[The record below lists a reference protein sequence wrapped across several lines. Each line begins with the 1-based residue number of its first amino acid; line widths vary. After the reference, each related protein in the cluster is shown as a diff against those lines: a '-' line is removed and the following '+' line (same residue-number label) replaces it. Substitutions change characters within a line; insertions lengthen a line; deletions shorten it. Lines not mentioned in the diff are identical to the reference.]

1 METLLLEIF
10 EKIVFWMAWII
21 IPLVMEIIPAIGGFI
36 LLIRKRFRNNK
47 DTRPIRFPEITLI
60 IPVYKSQDTLENCL
74 SSVNASD
81 YPKDKILIMLVDNE
95 SPDKSFDVF
104 CACQKLFPELSM
116 QWMKARQGKSK
127 ALNMSLF
134 NSEGKYVI
142 HIDSD
147 GTLEPT
153 ALRKMVER
161 FENNPN
167 IHSMTGVILTNPDM
181 IEQTAHFPLRLFR
194 RCEFFE
200 YCQAFLAGRN
210 FESELDSIYT
220 LSGAFS
226 AFRKSTILKTQMYNT
241 DTVCEDTHVTFQV
254 RKLMKKS
261 VHLCENAFFYVEP
274 IEGINQLYT
283 QRQRWQIGEMEVS
296 HMFLRNS
303 LRTHKFFSDFMVRM
317 LTFDHTFAFPRMIW
331 YFALIC
337 LTFLNYPVYLIV
349 GSMVILYILYM
360 ISGAL
365 YYFNIISYLRNFPR
379 IRRYYARKWYI
390 VPLMPAYNFVVF
402 WIRFAGIINSIKNRS
417 GWRTRS
423 LREEKKQFSSTMQRD
438 FMVLSKVR
446 EKLYRLINDDVTG

>member
-1 METLLLEIF
+1 
-10 EKIVFWMAWII
+10 
-21 IPLVMEIIPAIGGFI
+21 
-36 LLIRKRFRNNK
+36 
-47 DTRPIRFPEITLI
+47 
-60 IPVYKSQDTLENCL
+60 
-74 SSVNASD
+74 
-81 YPKDKILIMLVDNE
+81 
-95 SPDKSFDVF
+95 
-104 CACQKLFPELSM
+104 
-116 QWMKARQGKSK
+116 
-127 ALNMSLF
+127 
-134 NSEGKYVI
+134 
-142 HIDSD
+142 
-147 GTLEPT
+147 
-153 ALRKMVER
+153 
-161 FENNPN
+161 
-167 IHSMTGVILTNPDM
+167 
-181 IEQTAHFPLRLFR
+181 
-194 RCEFFE
+194 
-200 YCQAFLAGRN
+200 
-210 FESELDSIYT
+210 
-220 LSGAFS
+220 
-226 AFRKSTILKTQMYNT
+226 
-241 DTVCEDTHVTFQV
+241 
-254 RKLMKKS
+254 
-261 VHLCENAFFYVEP
+261 
-274 IEGINQLYT
+274 
-283 QRQRWQIGEMEVS
+283 
-296 HMFLRNS
+296 MFLRNS